1 MAAVRI
7 LARLAAAL
15 LAALSLQCAASP
27 FSVQMGP
34 ERVILDTPPGFSD
47 SVDLS
52 SPRLQDL
59 AATLTSASNRVL
71 MFALDDADMRR
82 FMNGDQIEMRRYL
95 LAVSPKGSERE
106 RASTEQFARIVSNSL
121 RDLGTPVETTE
132 YVKYMEKQPVGR
144 ANLFAELIREPNVV
158 SVLQATRLPP
168 LRSRAWEAPMPQYLF
183 FSTTLLLVR
192 GKSLRLGVYALYES
206 AADIE
211 WIKDTTQRWTEQLLR
226 LNSRQ

>member
-1 MAAVRI
+1 MTAVRI
-7 LARLAAAL
+7 LAPMAAAV

-27 FSVQMGP
+27 FSVQLGP

-59 AATLTSASNRVL
+59 AASLTSASNRVL

-82 FMNGDQIEMRRYL
+82 FMNGDRIEMQRYL

-106 RASTEQFARIVSNSL
+106 RASTEQFARVVSDSL
-121 RDLGTPVETTE
+121 RDLGKPVVTTD
-132 YVKYMEKQPVGR
+132 YIKYMETLQEGR
-144 ANLFAELIREPNVV
+144 TSLLVELIREPAVA
-158 SVLQATRLPP
+158 SVLQATRLPS
-168 LRSRAWEAPMPQYLF
+168 LRSKAWEAPTPQYLF

-192 GKSLRLGVYALYES
+192 GKTLRLGIYSLYS
-206 AADIE
+206 GPHDID

-226 LNSRQ
+226 LNSR

>member
-1 MAAVRI
+1 MTAVRI
-7 LARLAAAL
+7 PVSLAIAL

-27 FSVQMGP
+27 FSVQLGT

-59 AATLTSASNRVL
+59 AATLTSASNKVL

-82 FMNGDQIEMRRYL
+82 FMNGDQIEMSRYL
-95 LAVSPKGSERE
+95 LAVTPKGAERE
-106 RASTEQFARIVSNSL
+106 RASIEQFARIVSDSL
-121 RDLGTPVETTE
+121 RDLGTPVATTDYIKYIET
-132 YVKYMEKQPVGR
+132 QPVGR

-168 LRSRAWEAPMPQYLF
+168 LRSRAWEAPTPQYLF

-192 GKSLRLGVYALYES
+192 GKSLRLGVYSLYGS
-206 AADIE
+206 PSDID
-211 WIKDTTQRWTEQLLR
+211 WIKDTTKRWSEQLLR
-226 LNSRQ
+226 LNSR

>member
-1 MAAVRI
+1 MTAVRI
-7 LARLAAAL
+7 PVSLAATI

-82 FMNGDQIEMRRYL
+82 FMNGDPIEMQRYL
-95 LAVSPKGSERE
+95 LVVSPKGAERE
-106 RASTEQFARIVSNSL
+106 RASTEQFARIVSDSM
-121 RDLGTPVETTE
+121 RDLGKPVVTTD
-132 YVKYMEKQPVGR
+132 YVKHLETQPEGR
-144 ANLFAELIREPNVV
+144 ANLLAELIREPAVM

-168 LRSRAWEAPMPQYLF
+168 LRSKAWEAPRPQYLF

-192 GKSLRLGVYALYES
+192 GKTLRLGIYTLYNS
-206 AADIE
+206 SSDVD
-211 WIKDTTQRWTEQLLR
+211 WVKDTTQRWTDQLLR
-226 LNSRQ
+226 LNSR

>member
-7 LARLAAAL
+7 PVALTAAL
-15 LAALSLQCAASP
+15 FAAFSLQSTASP
-27 FSVQMGP
+27 FSVQMGT
-34 ERVILDTPPGFSD
+34 ERVVLDTPPGFSD

-59 AATLTSASNRVL
+59 AATLTSASNRIL

-82 FMNGDQIEMRRYL
+82 FMNGDQIEMSRYL
-95 LAVSPKGSERE
+95 LAVTPKSTERE
-106 RASTEQFARIVSNSL
+106 RASIEQFARIVSDSL
-121 RDLGTPVETTE
+121 RDLGTPVETTD
-132 YVKYMEKQPVGR
+132 YIKYIETQPVGR

-168 LRSRAWEAPMPQYLF
+168 LRSRAWEAPTPQYLF

-192 GKSLRLGVYALYES
+192 GKSLRLGVYALYGS
-206 AADIE
+206 PADIE
-211 WIKDTTQRWTEQLLR
+211 WIKNTTHRWTEQLLR
-226 LNSRQ
+226 LNPR